1 MKVKRIIGGALLAIG
16 TFFAGAVLGAIS
28 GVKTVNDCST
38 EEACN
43 ALKDKSPLNKK
54 KNDPES
60 KEEETDDKK

>member
-16 TFFAGAVLGAIS
+16 TFFAGAVLGAIN

-43 ALKDKSPLNKK
+43 ALKDKSPFNKK
-54 KNDPES
+54 KE
-60 KEEETDDKK
+60 